1 MLRVFLSVFILTWLG
16 ASTASYLG
24 VVADRGWRGS
34 LVGRS
39 VCVCGRQLTWSENI
53 PVLSYLFLKGRAK
66 CCSAKIPSRYV
77 RTEVG
82 LALASGTTA
91 VLLGTKAGV
100 VALVLGS
107 YLTLKASTA
116 DAARQASQQS
126 G

>member
-1 MLRVFLSVFILTWLG
+1 MLLSVFILTWLG

-39 VCVCGRQLTWSENI
+39 VCVCGRQLSWSENI

-77 RTEVG
+77 KTEVG
-82 LALASGTTA
+82 LALVSGAATL
-91 VLLGTKAGV
+91 LLGPRAGV
-100 VALVLGS
+100 MALLIGS

-116 DAARQASQQS
+116 DAARKASQ
-126 G
+126 